1 MINIIW
7 NAIVCTGHF
16 FLSITHQNYSYE
28 YGIPSMTYFL
38 LFSIF
43 ELKLLFFV
51 WRARNIEFSYSNP
64 LEFKRKLF
72 RFYIIFCKKPI
83 ILDLLLF
90 FSLIFIKYIFSQFW
104 TSLVFFSAT
113 WFFQIIHNAR
123 TGTRPPMSLKY
134 IVTVSLGKLFI
145 PVRIL

>member
-16 FLSITHQNYSYE
+16 FLSITHQNFSYE

-51 WRARNIEFSYSNP
+51 WRSRYLEFSYTNP
-64 LEFKRKLF
+64 IEFKRKLF
-72 RFYIIFCKKPI
+72 RFYIIFCK
-83 ILDLLLF
+83 
-90 FSLIFIKYIFSQFW
+90 YI
-104 TSLVFFSAT
+104 
-113 WFFQIIHNAR
+113 
-123 TGTRPPMSLKY
+123 Y
-134 IVTVSLGKLFI
+134 
-145 PVRIL
+145 